1 MVSIITL
8 FSPYSQIILRPFT
21 TLPYIFR
28 SFFSLVVAK
37 QAAKTASHPKAEKT
51 GWAAIELKSRTI
63 INIVCQEL
71 IRELKNLFF

>member
-1 MVSIITL
+1 M
-8 FSPYSQIILRPFT
+8 
-21 TLPYIFR
+21 
-28 SFFSLVVAK
+28 VAK